1 MHKMYHKLMKKKSIS
16 GGDAHSISLWAKR
29 LLIMKMTI
37 FLCLFVGLLSS
48 MAESNAQATK
58 LSLNIQNGTVKDV
71 IEEIEQQTDYSF
83 MYDNNVFDVNRK
95 VSLDARNSSISEIL
109 DQIVHQ
115 QHLKY
120 EFVNRYIVISTNKE
134 GATQQTQQ
142 DVTGK
147 VKNAKGEAL
156 PGVTI
161 IVKGTT
167 NGTVTDVDGNYNLK
181 GIPSNA
187 TLVFSFIGMESQEIP
202 VAGQTQINVTMKES
216 SIGLNEVVA
225 IGYGTMKKSD
235 LTGSVTS
242 VNSEDFNKGPQLTTQ
257 ELIQG
262 KISGVNISQN
272 SGKPGGSNT
281 IRVRGGTS
289 IGASNDPLYVIDGVP
304 ISTSDVGRSNVG
316 NYSTNIFDQ
325 EPTNPLMT
333 LNPNDIE
340 SVTVLKDAS
349 ATAIY
354 GSRGANGVIMIT
366 TKKGKAGRAQV
377 SYDVSAGFSK
387 VEKTLDVL
395 SADQYRK
402 EVNALGLSLDDK
414 GANTN
419 WQDEIYRTAFQQ
431 SHYISLTGGN
441 DNTNY
446 RASLGYG
453 TQEGIMLAS
462 SLEQENMRVNIN
474 HNELDGKLN
483 FDLRMNY
490 GNNFADQSAI
500 SNTVGSEFG
509 STMNYEAYVFNPTY
523 PVYDSNGDY
532 YHIPPFRINPVSYST
547 QVTDQ
552 RTNARFLGNLATTYQ
567 IIKPLSVKVNLGYNK
582 QTIDRNSYIS
592 KNNPQGEG
600 SGGYASVQKLG
611 DYSKL
616 LETILTFNK
625 TFGKH
630 TINAIA
636 GYSYQ
641 YFKNEGLR
649 NTAKGFLSDEFKWY
663 SLQAASSIESV
674 TSYEESNKL
683 ISEYARAN
691 YNYDN
696 RILLTATVR
705 RDGSSRFGSGNKWG
719 VFPSGAASW
728 RISQEK
734 FFHSAKI
741 SDLKLRASYGVTGNQ
756 EIGSYNSISTLGA
769 SSSGYLVGGN
779 RVTIVLPQ
787 QYANPDLKW
796 EQTAQLDLGLNF
808 GFFDQRL
815 FGSIDYYRKKTTD
828 LLLEIPVPSPSPI
841 RTQLANV
848 GSLEN
853 KGIEFEING
862 RIVEKPDFIW
872 NANFNVSANKNK
884 ILSLSNDKW
893 QGKDM
898 KTAPAQGQGLSGTFT
913 QLITPGEPLGTFY
926 GLKFTGIKDG
936 VEQFATDQQIIGNA
950 RPDFTFG
957 LTNSFTYKNW
967 DLAINFRG
975 SVGNDVY
982 NATANNLAYLGNLPG
997 RNVLTEAISSAVTA
1011 DQPKQFSSRWIENAS
1026 FVRLDNLTLG
1036 YNFNIKNT
1044 FLSNARL
1051 YVTGQNLLLIT
1062 GYSGL
1067 DPEVNSDVS
1076 GGSGVLPLGIDY
1088 LAYPKAKTISLGAN
1102 ITF

>member
-1 MHKMYHKLMKKKSIS
+1 MKKKSNS
-16 GGDAHSISLWAKR
+16 GGGINGISPWSKR
-29 LLIMKMTI
+29 LLIMKMI
-37 FLCLFVGLLSS
+37 AVFCLFAGLLSS
-48 MAESNAQATK
+48 MAESRAQATK
-58 LSLNIQNGTVKDV
+58 LNLKIQNGTVKDV
-71 IEEIEQQTDYSF
+71 VEEIERETDYSF
-83 MYDNNVFDVNRK
+83 MYDNNIFDVNRK
-95 VSLDARNSSISEIL
+95 ISVNLENSTISEIL
-109 DQIVHQ
+109 DHVVEGEN
-115 QHLKY
+115 LNY
-120 EFVNRYIVISTNKE
+120 ELVNRFIVISAKFPS
-134 GATQQTQQ
+134 AAKQTMQA
-142 DVTGK
+142 VSGN
-147 VKNAKGEAL
+147 VKNESGELL
-156 PGVTI
+156 PGVTV

-167 NGTVTDVDGNYNLK
+167 NGTVTDLEGNYK
-181 GIPSNA
+181 ITEVPSDA
-187 TLVFSFIGMESQEIP
+187 ILVFSFIGMKTLEISID
-202 VAGQTQINVTMKES
+202 GKTQINITMQEE
-216 SIGLNEVVA
+216 SIGLDEVVA

-242 VNSEDFNKGPQLTTQ
+242 VSSEDFNKGPQLTTQ
-257 ELIQG
+257 QLIQG

-289 IGASNDPLYVIDGVP
+289 IGASNDPLYVVDGVP
-304 ISTSDVGRSNVG
+304 ISTSDVGRSNIG
-316 NYSTNIFDQ
+316 FYATNIFDQ

-377 SYDVSAGFSK
+377 SYDVSSGFSK
-387 VEKTLDVL
+387 VAKTLDVL
-395 SADQYRK
+395 SANQYR
-402 EVNALGLSLDDK
+402 ETVSDLFGAGILDDK

-431 SHYISLTGGN
+431 SHYLSLTGGN
-441 DNTNY
+441 DNTTY
-446 RASLGYG
+446 RASLGYN
-453 TQEGIMLAS
+453 TQDGIMLGS
-462 SLEQENMRVNIN
+462 SIEQENMRVNVT
-474 HNELDGKLN
+474 HKALDGKLS

-490 GNNFADQSAI
+490 GQNMADQSAI
-500 SNTVGSEFG
+500 SNTVSSEFG
-509 STMNYEAYVFNPTY
+509 SSLNYEAYVFNPTY
-523 PVYDSNGDY
+523 PIYNGDGNF
-532 YHIPPFRINPVSYST
+532 YHIPPFRVNPVSYSSE
-547 QVTDQ
+547 VIDQ
-552 RTNARFLGNLATTYQ
+552 RDNARFLGDFSTTYR
-567 IIKPLSVKVNLGYNK
+567 IIEPLSVKVNLGYNK

-592 KNNPQGEG
+592 NANPQGEG
-600 SGGYASVQKLG
+600 SGGYASVQKLQ
-611 DYSKL
+611 DFSKL
-616 LETILTFNK
+616 LETILSFDK
-625 TFGKH
+625 TLGKH
-630 TINAIA
+630 TVNAIA

-649 NTAKGFLSDEFKWY
+649 NTASGFLSDEFKWF

-674 TSYEESNKL
+674 TSYLESNKL
-683 ISEYARAN
+683 ISEYGRIN
-691 YNYDN
+691 YNYDD
-696 RILLTATVR
+696 RFLLTATVR

-719 VFPSGAASW
+719 IFPSGAASW

-734 FFHSAKI
+734 FFHSETV
-741 SDLKLRASYGVTGNQ
+741 SDLKIRASYGVTGNQ
-756 EIGSYNSISTLGA
+756 EIGSYRSIPTLGA

-796 EQTAQLDLGLNF
+796 EETAQLDVGLNF
-808 GFFDQRL
+808 GFFDQRI
-815 FGSIDYYRKKTTD
+815 FGSIDYYRKETSD
-828 LLLEIPVPSPSPI
+828 LLLDIPVPSPSPI
-841 RTQLANV
+841 STQLANV
-848 GSLEN
+848 GSVEN
-853 KGIEFEING
+853 KGIEFEINAKV
-862 RIVEKPDFIW
+862 IAKTDLSW
-872 NANFNVSANKNK
+872 NVNFNLSANRNK

-893 QGKDM
+893 QGDDM
-898 KTAPAQGQGLSGTFT
+898 QTAPAQGQGLSGTYT

-926 GLKFTGIKDG
+926 GLVYTGTVDG
-936 VEQFATDQQIIGNA
+936 VEQFEADEQVIGNA
-950 RPDFTFG
+950 QPDFTFG
-957 LTNSFTYKNW
+957 FANTLAYKNW
-967 DLAINFRG
+967 DLSVNLRG
-975 SVGNDVY
+975 TVGNDVY

-997 RNVLTEAISSAVTA
+997 RNVLTEALTNGVTA
-1011 DQPKQFSSRWIENAS
+1011 DQPKIFSSRWIEDGS

-1088 LAYPKAKTISLGAN
+1088 LAYPKAKTISIGAN